1 MHEDVGAAR
10 ELIHVDAR
18 GERRLPVRTRGRQ
31 AVALEPLTAG
41 APDARLLHIL
51 VNRRE
56 PGEEPQRLLALAEHV
71 QRVAQAGEAL
81 AQALNL
87 TREQLVLALERA
99 TARDADTARQ
109 RRAAQHEEQQR
120 DNAAD
125 TDECLDDGLRHF
137 YGAGGTRAV
146 RDQHDGP
153 ATVCLLLLHMGM
165 QT

>member
-1 MHEDVGAAR
+1 MPA
-10 ELIHVDAR
+10 
-18 GERRLPVRTRGRQ
+18 
-31 AVALEPLTAG
+31 AG
-41 APDARLLHIL
+41 ASISMPIGAETSMPSCGRARCRIGCT
-51 VNRRE
+51 RS
-56 PGEEPQRLLALAEHV
+56 RLLALAEHV

-99 TARDADTARQ
+99 TVRDADTARQ

-137 YGAGGTRAV
+137 YGAGGARAV